1 MAMSPAWKRGVAVA
15 VQAAVSLSLLG
26 WLATRTDFLR
36 DVGRVWEASHP
47 SWLVG
52 GLVLAGI
59 VQGLCL
65 WRWRI
70 FLKASGLK
78 VGFREACGVYFAG
91 TFAGLFLP
99 GGAGGDVVKVAMLGA
114 RKFDAARAALS
125 VVMDRLCGSVS
136 MVLVGSVLILWHRD
150 WLARSP
156 AVAAMMNG
164 ILVYLLALAVGLVL
178 TFVLATRGGSLPKGW
193 PMRDRFVEITGA
205 FVRGVLDWRLSV
217 LAVAV
222 SCGMLVLYFLT
233 FFFSARAC
241 GLELAAGDFLA
252 LMPAVD
258 ILSGLP
264 VSLGGFGVREATF
277 HFLLGDL
284 EGVAAA
290 QAVAV
295 SLTGYVMTALWALP
309 GGVLWMWRSK

>member
-1 MAMSPAWKRGVAVA
+1 MA
-15 VQAAVSLSLLG
+15 VQAAVSISLLA
-26 WLATRTDFLR
+26 WLATQTDFLR
-36 DVGRVWEASHP
+36 DVGRVWDSSDP
-47 SWLVG
+47 WWLGG
-52 GLVLAGI
+52 GLVLAGV

-70 FLKASGLK
+70 FLKASGLR
-78 VGFREACGVYFAG
+78 VGFREACGIYLAG

-114 RKFDAARAALS
+114 RRYDTGRAALS
-125 VVMDRLCGSVS
+125 VIMDRLCGSVS
-136 MVLVGSVLILWHRD
+136 MILVGSVLILWHRE
-150 WLARSP
+150 WLSRSP
-156 AVAAMMNG
+156 AVATMMNG
-164 ILVYLLALAVGLVL
+164 VLIYLVVLAAGIAL
-178 TFVLATRGGSLPKGW
+178 TFVLATRSGKLPKGW
-193 PMRDRFVEITGA
+193 PLRDRFVDVANA

-222 SCGMLVLYFLT
+222 SCVMLVLYFLT

-241 GLELAAGDFLA
+241 GLGLPAGDFLA

-284 EGVAAA
+284 AGVPSGE
-290 QAVAV
+290 AVAV
-295 SLTGYVMTALWALP
+295 SLTGYVLSALWAVP
-309 GGVLWMWRSK
+309 GGILWMWRSKKS